1 MEPADRAGLHW
12 QPLAAT
18 EREALF
24 DACDRFLAEAA
35 ATRRARSGQAV
46 RRTHCPD
53 CRHQLGY
60 QYRQGRGP
68 VLCCRRC
75 GWEEPPA

>member
-24 DACDRFLAEAA
+24 DACDRFLAE
-35 ATRRARSGQAV
+35 RAPAGPEGPAREYEA
-46 RRTHCPD
+46 CPD
-53 CRHQLGY
+53 CGTSTMRRHSRY
-60 QYRQGRGP
+60 GP
-68 VLCCRRC
+68 GGVD
-75 GWEEPPA
+75 